1 MSLIFTIRISRRL
14 PTVPPVKQK
23 TESYAEELADFDSY
37 IDEEERKMS
46 QSTNKSSV
54 RDPRSSTQK
63 RYYFLLLLLSFYML
77 LSFTIRFFKNYR
89 VHSLAII
96 YLFLVTKKKLI

>member
-1 MSLIFTIRISRRL
+1 MSLIFTLRISRRL

-63 RYYFLLLLLSFYML
+63 RYSCYYIFSP
-77 LSFTIRFFKNYR
+77 FFCSDYLFNCDLT
-89 VHSLAII
+89 HSLI
-96 YLFLVTKKKLI
+96 LFY

>member
-1 MSLIFTIRISRRL
+1 MSLKFTIRISRRL

-63 RYYFLLLLLSFYML
+63 RYYYIFYCF
-77 LSFTIRFFKNYR
+77 SYC
-89 VHSLAII
+89 HSLTYVNASVNTVINI
-96 YLFLVTKKKLI
+96 MEDNYDPS

>member
-1 MSLIFTIRISRRL
+1 MSLIVTIRISRRL

-46 QSTNKSSV
+46 QLTNKSSV
-54 RDPRSSTQK
+54 RDTRTTQK
-63 RYYFLLLLLSFYML
+63 RYLFISHYYCPKSIPIQLTQIDFIYIEMGDS
-77 LSFTIRFFKNYR
+77 N
-89 VHSLAII
+89 SL
-96 YLFLVTKKKLI
+96 